1 MHTVHYDPGGKRKP
15 SWPAD
20 AVVTAQFSA
29 CNRYRYELTE
39 TWNEA
44 LPRVMFL
51 MMNPSVAGIE
61 HADPTL
67 IKTGKFARA
76 WGCGGQL
83 VGNVHAYRVTDSKQL
98 VQAQNP
104 VGPDNDAALLRMARQ
119 SAFVVLAFGLPPK
132 PLRPRAT
139 QVVDMLKGTV
149 PLKYLRLTQNG
160 TPSHP
165 LYLHS
170 GLTPRKFMLQRGE
183 TEDVIRLHQQP
194 YASDQLGQ

>member
-1 MHTVHYDPGGKRKP
+1 MSSVHHDPGGKKKP
-15 SWPAD
+15 SWPSD
-20 AVVTAQFSA
+20 SVVTAHFSA
-29 CNRYRYELTE
+29 CGRYRYELTE

-67 IKTGKFARA
+67 VKTGKFARA
-76 WGCGGQL
+76 WGCGGQI
-83 VGNVHAYRVTDSKQL
+83 VGNVHAYRVTDSKLLTQT
-98 VQAQNP
+98 QDP
-104 VGPDNDAALLRMARQ
+104 VGTENDIALLRMARRA
-119 SAFVVLAFGLPPK
+119 AFVVLAFGLPPT

-165 LYLHS
+165 LYLPT
-170 GLTPRKFMLQRGE
+170 GLTARDFM
-183 TEDVIRLHQQP
+183 
-194 YASDQLGQ
+194 

>member
-1 MHTVHYDPGGKRKP
+1 MHTVLYDPGGKRKP
-15 SWPAD
+15 SWPAN

-44 LPRVMFL
+44 LPQVMFL

-67 IKTGKFARA
+67 IKTGKLARA
-76 WGCGGQL
+76 WGGGGQL

-98 VQAQNP
+98 IQAQDP

-139 QVVDMLKGTV
+139 RVIDMLKGAA

-160 TPSHP
+160 TPAHP
-165 LYLHS
+165 LYLPS
-170 GLTPRKFMLQRGE
+170 GLTPC
-183 TEDVIRLHQQP
+183 
-194 YASDQLGQ
+194 